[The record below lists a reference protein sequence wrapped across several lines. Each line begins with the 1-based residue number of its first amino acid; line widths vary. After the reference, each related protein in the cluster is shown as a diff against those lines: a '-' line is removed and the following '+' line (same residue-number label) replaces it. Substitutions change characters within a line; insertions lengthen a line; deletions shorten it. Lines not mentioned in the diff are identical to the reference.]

1 MAQHDQVI
9 ANQSASAV
17 RADINSALAA
27 LFSNSSGAAA
37 PTTTIGYQF
46 WADTSAGVM
55 KMRNGAN
62 SGWINLYALDGVT
75 DYLGDANFYTTI
87 VSSVPRLQ
95 FDTNDYIAYDRATD
109 AYAFHTAST
118 SRATIDVNG
127 VFTPQLRVGN
137 TSYGYALNADATGS
151 VLNFASNDYLYYNRS
166 TNTLSFAVAGSTVFA
181 LDDANGT
188 IQSAANGGGRLRS
201 LAGSTAS
208 YSMRL
213 GYVNPYPVIAV
224 DNVTY
229 NVASPSDAKLKE
241 NVEDMPA
248 ADAWQQTQQ
257 IRPVLFDWIGTP
269 GPRQSG
275 VIAQEMEQ
283 INPCWVLPTI
293 EGFNADDQVKQLN
306 LPAVVATLTAALQ
319 QAMARIEAL
328 EQRAA

>member
-1 MAQHDQVI
+1 
-9 ANQSASAV
+9 
-17 RADINSALAA
+17 
-27 LFSNSSGAAA
+27 
-37 PTTTIGYQF
+37 
-46 WADTSAGVM
+46 M

-62 SGWINLYALDGVT
+62 NAWINLSTLDGVT

-95 FDTNDYIAYDRATD
+95 FDTNDFISYDRSAN
-109 AYAFHTAST
+109 AYNFNVGST
-118 SRATIDVNG
+118 SYASIDVNG

-137 TSYGYALNADATGS
+137 TSYGYTLNADATGS
-151 VLNFASNDYLYYNRS
+151 VLNFASNDYFYYNRS

-213 GYVNPYPVIAV
+213 GFVTPYPVIAV
-224 DNVTY
+224 DNTTY

-248 ADAWQQTQQ
+248 ADAWQQIQQ

-293 EGFNADDQVKQLN
+293 EGFNAEDQVKQLN

-328 EQRAA
+328 EHQAA